1 MREIR
6 LHGRGG
12 QGVVMASEIMVQAF
26 VTQGWYGNSIPFFG
40 FERRGAPLSA
50 FVRVDD
56 RPIREKT
63 QIYTPDAVLVLD
75 ASLLGSVPVFEGLK
89 GDGIVVL
96 NTAKEWSQL
105 ALPPSVKKL
114 ATVNANRLAIEIF
127 RAPITNTIML
137 GAFAAATGWL
147 QLEALIGALPNF
159 FAGRKLDP
167 NIVACRRGYEEV
179 KVVSLGEVAV
189 R

>member
-1 MREIR
+1 VREIR

-12 QGVVMASEIMVQAF
+12 QGVVMASEILVQAF

-89 GDGIVVL
+89 GDGVVVL
-96 NTAKEWSQL
+96 NTAKPAEQL
-105 ALPPSVKKL
+105 QLPASVKRL
-114 ATVNANRLAIEIF
+114 ATVNANRIAIEIF

-147 QLEALIGALPNF
+147 QLESLLDALPNF
-159 FAGRKLDP
+159 FSGRRLEP
-167 NIVACRRGYEEV
+167 NLVACQRGFREVQVFYLEEARV
-179 KVVSLGEVAV
+179 Q
-189 R
+189 

>member
-12 QGVVMASEIMVQAF
+12 QGVVMASEILVQAF

-75 ASLLGSVPVFEGLK
+75 ASLLGSVPVFDGLK
-89 GDGIVVL
+89 GDGVVVL
-96 NTAKEWSQL
+96 NTAKAVEQL
-105 ALPPSVKKL
+105 ELPSTVRRV
-114 ATVNANRLAIEIF
+114 ATINANRLAIEIF
-127 RAPITNTIML
+127 KAPITNTIML

-147 QLEALIGALPNF
+147 QLGALIDALPNF
-159 FAGRKLDP
+159 FAGRKLEP
-167 NIVACRRGYEEV
+167 NLVACERGHQEVRVFDMEEV
-179 KVVSLGEVAV
+179 QV

>member
-26 VTQGWYGNSIPFFG
+26 VAQGWYGNSIPFFG

-75 ASLLGSVPVFEGLK
+75 ASLLGSVPVFDGLK

-96 NTAKEWSQL
+96 NTAKGPDQL
-105 ALPPSVKKL
+105 QLPPSVRKL
-114 ATVNANRLAIEIF
+114 AVVNANRLAIEIF
-127 RAPITNTIML
+127 KAPITNTVML
-137 GAFAAATGWL
+137 GAFAGATGWL
-147 QLEALIGALPNF
+147 HLEALIDALPNF
-159 FAGRKLDP
+159 FAGRRLEP
-167 NIVACRRGYEEV
+167 NLLACRRGFEEV
-179 KVVSLGEVAV
+179 QVFHVEEAAV
-189 R
+189 P